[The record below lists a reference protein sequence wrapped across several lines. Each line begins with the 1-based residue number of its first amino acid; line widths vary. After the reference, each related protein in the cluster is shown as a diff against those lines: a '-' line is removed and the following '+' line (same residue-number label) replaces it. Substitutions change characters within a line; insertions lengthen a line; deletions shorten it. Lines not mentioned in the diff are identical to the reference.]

1 MAEQSGSK
9 VLMGFLVVVML
20 GSTGAAV
27 YMGLKHKES
36 AGRQLALVKQSEQL
50 RVERDEQ
57 AKAAEA
63 SAAEREAATEEA
75 ERIRQ
80 ESQATVAALRQQI
93 TEMEKQATSVQEQLA
108 KAKSGGP
115 LQANKVAE
123 LQQQLDQTRVSAEQA
138 QAQLKT
144 LGYAKDELSD
154 QVAKLRTRMT
164 ATDADLQAARRL
176 AQIQEQKIR
185 ELNANLS
192 QTSVVLTEARSK
204 NDELTRTNEELLR
217 ELSLR
222 PKRSVDLFGTTYRPS
237 VDRKAPAAKK

>member
-1 MAEQSGSK
+1 MAEQSGSRF
-9 VLMGFLVVVML
+9 LMGSLVVVML
-20 GSTGAAV
+20 GATGAAV
-27 YMGLKHKES
+27 FMGMKHREA
-36 AGRQLALVKQSEQL
+36 AGRELALVRQSEKL
-50 RVERDEQ
+50 RAERDEQ
-57 AKAAEA
+57 SKAASA
-63 SAAEREAATEEA
+63 MAAEREAATEEA

-108 KAKSGGP
+108 RAKSGGP

-123 LQQQLDQTRVSAEQA
+123 LQQQLDQTRASAEQA

-185 ELNANLS
+185 ELNTNLA
-192 QTSVVLTEARSK
+192 QTGVVLIEARSK
-204 NDELTRTNEELLR
+204 NDELTRANEDLLR

-222 PKRSVDLFGTTYRPS
+222 PKRSIDLFGATYRPS
-237 VDRKAPAAKK
+237 VDRKAPAPKK

>member
-1 MAEQSGSK
+1 MAEQSGSRFL
-9 VLMGFLVVVML
+9 VGSLVVVML
-20 GSTGAAV
+20 GATGAAV
-27 YMGLKHKES
+27 FMGLKHRE
-36 AGRQLALVKQSEQL
+36 AAARELALVQQGEKL
-50 RVERDEQ
+50 RAERDAQ
-57 AKAAEA
+57 AKAAA
-63 SAAEREAATEEA
+63 TIAAEREAATEEA

-115 LQANKVAE
+115 LQANRVAE
-123 LQQQLDQTRVSAEQA
+123 LQQQLDLTRASAEQA

-154 QVAKLRTRMT
+154 QVTKLRTRMA

-192 QTSVVLTEARSK
+192 QTSIVLTEATGK
-204 NDELTRTNEELLR
+204 NAELTRANEELLR

-222 PKRSVDLFGTTYRPS
+222 PKRSIDFFGATYKPS
-237 VDRKAPAAKK
+237 VDRKAPAPKK